1 MDFDREMELEN
12 AGFDAFEFSLM
23 DEDERREA
31 LEDAFLDPDDYDLIE
46 YDTSFDA
53 WSNLQNA
60 GLSLSELE
68 YMDEDEKR
76 EKLEEAGL
84 DPMDYDIYPSYTSSY
99 TPYVSTPPA
108 SDKYIPPVMPHME
121 PVKWK
126 PNPEPEKEPEPEKA
140 HVVPEQ
146 SSNRPDESA
155 EDPESDKEEH
165 IQTRKTYRF
174 CCVSFPSDNKLY
186 FYRTGNLNPQCGDYV
201 EVPVGATGDL
211 RKAKVISVGDYA
223 EEVAPV
229 PIQEG
234 KYIARVLTPVESPLN
249 MASSQYNSGDLPG
262 RVPDAEQEKILN
274 VYRKA
279 ISAKTQNWV
288 MALVSIVLLLG
299 AVLLFAYLWYNN
311 NQGTYDVLL
320 AFMVIAEIT
329 LLALTCRSILEGNRM
344 AKIVSSAERK
354 YPWLEGTDNTTLK
367 EYDRDSNSKDRLT
380 MITIIGILAFSLVF
394 AFICSKVYEERQ
406 KEAEALAVHQAE
418 VMYAQGLNQFAT
430 GDYKTAS
437 QSFEIARQKNIEE
450 SVAYYLYSIG
460 MDYAASKKYDT
471 AELNIRNGANAA
483 ISTKTKQLGKQLL
496 TQVQK
501 EHKAYD
507 EQQEKQYLQGL
518 SKSLPYVGM
527 SEKYIDKTALGKPS
541 STVRHN
547 REMVNGQS
555 LVANLYDYTRNGNVI
570 YTARCVNGVV
580 TNIFDHRDDP
590 YKQSSGSNSSNSSKK
605 SSSSTKKSDPF
616 HASDYAHPDDFY
628 YDYYDDFWDYEDAE
642 DYWEAHH

>member
-12 AGFDAFEFSLM
+12 AGIDAFEFSLM

-31 LEDAFLDPDDYDLIE
+31 LEDAFLDPDDYDL
-46 YDTSFDA
+46 
-53 WSNLQNA
+53 
-60 GLSLSELE
+60 
-68 YMDEDEKR
+68 
-76 EKLEEAGL
+76 
-84 DPMDYDIYPSYTSSY
+84 MDYDIYPSYSPSY
-99 TPYVSTPPA
+99 TPHVSTPAA
-108 SDKYIPPVMPHME
+108 SDKYISPVMPHIE

-126 PNPEPEKEPEPEKA
+126 PSPQPEKEPEPEKA

-146 SSNRPDESA
+146 SSPRTDEPA
-155 EDPESDKEEH
+155 EKSEKEEH
-165 IQTRKTYRF
+165 TQPRKTYRF
-174 CCVSFPSDNKLY
+174 CCISFPSDNKLY
-186 FYRTGNLNPQCGDYV
+186 FYMTGNLNPQCGDFV

-223 EEVAPV
+223 EEATPV
-229 PIQEG
+229 PIEEG
-234 KYIARVLTPVESPLN
+234 KYIVRVLTPIESSLN
-249 MASSQYNSGDLPG
+249 MASGQYNSSDPQV
-262 RVPDAEQEKILN
+262 RVPDAEQERILN
-274 VYRKA
+274 AYRKA
-279 ISAKTQNWV
+279 IKAKTQYWV
-288 MALVSIVLLLG
+288 MALVTIVLLLG
-299 AVLLFAYLWYNN
+299 SVLLFAYLWYNN
-311 NQGTYDVLL
+311 GQGTYDVLL
-320 AFMVIAEIT
+320 AFMGIAGTI
-329 LLALTCRSILEGNRM
+329 LLVFTCRSILEGNRM
-344 AKIVSSAERK
+344 AKIASSAERK
-354 YPWLEGTDNTTLK
+354 YPWLEVTDNTSLK
-367 EYDRDSNSKDRLT
+367 EYGRDSNSKDRLT

-418 VMYAQGLNQFAT
+418 VMYAQGLNQFAS
-430 GDYKTAS
+430 GDYKAAS
-437 QSFEIARQKNIEE
+437 QSFDAARQKNIEE
-450 SVAYYLYSIG
+450 SKSYYLYSIG
-460 MDYAASKKYDT
+460 MDNAASKKYDS
-471 AELNIRNGANAA
+471 AESNIRSGTNAA

-555 LVANLYDYTRNGNVI
+555 LVANLYDYTRNGYVI
-570 YTARCVNGVV
+570 YTARCVNGEV
-580 TNIFDHRDDP
+580 TDIFDHRDDP
-590 YKQSSGSNSSNSSKK
+590 YKQSSGSNSSSSSKK
-605 SSSSTKKSDPF
+605 SSSSAKKSDPF